1 MRIVVNDIA
10 ASEKGALS
18 VLLDFYEAVCEY
30 DKENEYVFLLSDKYV
45 QETKKIKVLLRPDVK
60 RNPLKK
66 VWFDLIVG
74 RYYVN
79 GLEPDMVFSLQNI
92 ITFGV
97 KAPQV
102 VYIHQSIPF
111 QREKNFSFWKREE
124 RKLALI
130 QHIVGKII
138 CASARTADAVIVQ
151 TEWMKNAL
159 LSKRGILAE
168 KIKVVKPGIT
178 VPDETKEKNSWNPY
192 HFFYPT
198 SDFPYKNNDIVEKA
212 AKCLEEEFES
222 NIRVEMTLEKDKER
236 TGPIY
241 YVGSLS
247 REELWHKY
255 QNATLIFAS
264 CIETVGL
271 PLMEAMKCGAVILA
285 ADCPYAREVLEG
297 YNNAY
302 FFDYHSPEGLTD
314 LMRKVVTGE
323 IFLKECNRDF
333 QNKGQNSWEEV
344 LGVLNKCVYKM
355 DCVKIVQK

>member
-45 QETKKIKVLLRPDVK
+45 RETEKVKVLLRPDVK
-60 RNPLKK
+60 KNPLKK
-66 VWFDLIVG
+66 VWFDFVVG
-74 RYYVN
+74 RYYVDR
-79 GLEPDMVFSLQNI
+79 LEPDVVFSLQNI

-97 KAPQV
+97 KAPQA

-111 QREKNFSFWKREE
+111 QRERNFSFLKRKE

-138 CASARTADAVIVQ
+138 CSSARNADAVIVQ

-159 LSKRGILAE
+159 LNKRRISAE
-168 KIKVVKPGIT
+168 IVKVVKPEIKI
-178 VPDETKEKNSWNPY
+178 PDEIKEKSSWDPF

-198 SDFPYKNNDIVEKA
+198 SDYPYKNNDIVEEA
-212 AKCLEEEFES
+212 AIYLEREFGS
-222 NIRVEMTLEKDKER
+222 NIRVEMTLEKVKEG
-236 TGPIY
+236 TGAVY
-241 YVGSLS
+241 YAGRLS

-255 QNATLIFAS
+255 QNTTLIFAS

-271 PLMEAMKCGAVILA
+271 PLVEAMKCGTIILA
-285 ADCPYAREVLEG
+285 ANCPYAREVLEG
-297 YNNAY
+297 YKNAY
-302 FFDYHSPEGLTD
+302 FFDYHSFEGLAG
-314 LMRKVVTGE
+314 LMRKVITGE
-323 IFLKECNRDF
+323 IFPKECKWDF

-344 LGVLNKCVYKM
+344 LGVLNECV
-355 DCVKIVQK
+355 